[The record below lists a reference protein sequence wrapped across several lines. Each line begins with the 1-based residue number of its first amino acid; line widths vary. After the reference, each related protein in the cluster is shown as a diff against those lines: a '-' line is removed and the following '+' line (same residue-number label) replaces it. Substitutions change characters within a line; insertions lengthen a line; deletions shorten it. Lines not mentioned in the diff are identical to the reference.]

1 MAEGCRYISLDRP
14 PGPWDIPPPKLG
26 PQRRLRERTAEGGV
40 ATARELVRRASAWV
54 GLFALGTALLL
65 VAGCGDDDEPAASE
79 SPGQGETIRIAV
91 NPWTG
96 SAVNANVA
104 KVLLER
110 ELGYRVELVEIDE
123 NSQFPAIAR
132 GDLDATLE
140 VWPSGHAADINRYI
154 EGRRGGFLRDG
165 GMIDVGEL
173 GLIGN
178 IGWWIPTYLVEERPE
193 LARWQ
198 GLKGSEDVVNGEFIA
213 GDPTFVSY
221 DEEII
226 KSLGLDLEVVNT
238 GSEQGII
245 DALDEAVSAERPI
258 LTYFYTPHW
267 VHRKY
272 DLTEVQLPAYDE
284 ECEEAAR
291 ERDGEGYDCDYAND
305 VLFKAVWLGLED
317 KAPEAFD
324 FFSRFRY
331 TTEDQQEIAFQVDS
345 EGVPID
351 QAAEQ
356 WVDENPSVWRAW
368 LR

>member
-1 MAEGCRYISLDRP
+1 MIATRRRLVRGAALAVAATTLALYPAACGDEEPAGP
-14 PGPWDIPPPKLG
+14 PGD
-26 PQRRLRERTAEGGV
+26 GV
-40 ATARELVRRASAWV
+40 TV
-54 GLFALGTALLL
+54 
-65 VAGCGDDDEPAASE
+65 
-79 SPGQGETIRIAV
+79 RIAV

-110 ELGYRVELVEIDE
+110 ELGYTVELVEIDE
-123 NSQFPAIAR
+123 NSQFPALAS
-132 GDLDATLE
+132 GELDASLE
-140 VWPSGHAADINRYI
+140 VWPSGHAAEINRYI
-154 EGRRGGFLRDG
+154 EGRRGGPLRDG
-165 GMIDVGEL
+165 GIVDGGEL

-193 LARWQ
+193 LARYQ
-198 GLKGSEDVVNGEFIA
+198 GIKGNENLVGGEFLA

-221 DEEII
+221 DSEII
-226 KSLGLDLEVVNT
+226 ESLGLDLNVVNT
-238 GSEQGII
+238 GSEEALIQAI
-245 DALDEAVSAERPI
+245 DDAYTREEPL

-267 VHRKY
+267 AHQKY
-272 DLTEVQLPAYDE
+272 KLTEVQLPAYDE

-305 VLFKAVWLGLED
+305 VLFKALWLGLES
-317 KAPEAFD
+317 KAPEAYA
-324 FFSRFRY
+324 FFKAFKY

-345 EGVPID
+345 EGMPME

-356 WVDENPSVWRAW
+356 WIDQNEDVWSAW